1 MRNQKRFGDWGED
14 AVAAYLSGLGYRILA
29 RNWHCRY
36 GELDIVA
43 ETDEMLALVEVK
55 TRQSD
60 RFRPAR
66 EAVDARKRRKLV
78 RAGLAWLAAHPL
90 EERPVR
96 FDVAEVYP
104 GPDGQAMLSYLEAA
118 FGAEEEEEE
127 WT

>member
-1 MRNQKRFGDWGED
+1 MTEKQRLGGWGEE
-14 AVAAYLSGLGYRILA
+14 AAASYLIKNGYRILA

-43 ETDEMLALVEVK
+43 ETEELLVLVEVK
-55 TRQSD
+55 TRESD

-66 EAVDARKRRKLV
+66 DAVDVRKQRKLV
-78 RAGLAWLAAHPL
+78 RAGLAWLAAHP
-90 EERPVR
+90 EEDRPVR

-104 GPDGQAMLSYLEAA
+104 GPDGQAMITYLENA
-118 FGAEEEEEE
+118 FEPEEEKNQ

>member
-1 MRNQKRFGDWGED
+1 MTDRKRLGNWGEE
-14 AVAAYLSGLGYRILA
+14 AAAQYLSALGYRILA

-43 ETDEMLALVEVK
+43 ETDRLLALVEVK
-55 TRQSD
+55 TRESD
-60 RFRPAR
+60 CFRPAR
-66 EAVDARKRRKLV
+66 EAVDFRKRRKLV
-78 RAGLAWLAAHPL
+78 RAGLAWLAAHPE

-104 GPDGQAMLSYLEAA
+104 GPDGQAMITYLEDA
-118 FGAEEEEEE
+118 FEPEEGKHQ